1 MNFKSITRLQKEYG
15 FKEMQDMINSG
26 QAWKMEGSYG
36 REAMRLLESGACML
50 PTKTLFD
57 SYGNQVP
64 NRLHLIK
71 GTKGTYQNSVK
82 FWEGVESGEIDIYSD
97 TEFED
102 FE

>member
-50 PTKTLFD
+50 PTKTHYD
-57 SYGNQVP
+57 YYGNPVP
-64 NRLHLIK
+64 NRLHLVK
-71 GTKGTYQNSVK
+71 GTKGTYQNSVN
-82 FWEGVESGEIDIYSD
+82 FWEGVENGEIEIYPD
-97 TEFED
+97 VEFED

>member
-50 PTKTLFD
+50 PTKTHYD
-57 SYGNQVP
+57 YYGNPIP
-64 NRLHLIK
+64 NRLHLVK

-82 FWEGVESGEIDIYSD
+82 FWEGVESGEIEIYPD
-97 TEFED
+97 AEFED